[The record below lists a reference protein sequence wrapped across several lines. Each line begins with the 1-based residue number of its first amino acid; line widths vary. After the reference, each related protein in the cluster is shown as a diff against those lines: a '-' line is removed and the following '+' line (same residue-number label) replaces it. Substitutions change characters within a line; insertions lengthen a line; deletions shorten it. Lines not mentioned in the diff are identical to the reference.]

1 MMQISVKAHFLIR
14 RLKFVRHENRKCRR
28 RGGVAIFVHEPL
40 CYTKE
45 NGFYI
50 NWNLQ
55 REQKIKENT
64 KKKLKQEKII
74 LKT

>member
-14 RLKFVRHENRKCRR
+14 RLKFVRHENRKCGR

-45 NGFYI
+45 NSFCI
-50 NWNLQ
+50 NWNL
-55 REQKIKENT
+55 
-64 KKKLKQEKII
+64 
-74 LKT
+74 